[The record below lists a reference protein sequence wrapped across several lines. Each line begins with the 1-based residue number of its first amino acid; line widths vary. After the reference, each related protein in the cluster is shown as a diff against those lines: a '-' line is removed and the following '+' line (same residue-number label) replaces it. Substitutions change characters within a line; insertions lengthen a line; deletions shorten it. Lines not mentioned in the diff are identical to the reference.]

1 MTWDE
6 LNEKYPEARDE
17 MSVDRERDFLKDLY
31 DVYETVGF
39 VDKFWTPF
47 DLHDEDKSYVGKPF
61 KVIGR
66 CEEGKEWDLESLPAW
81 KIEFE
86 DGHKMN
92 AYPEEI
98 YLKDMIANGYNPQKT
113 KIYI

>member
-1 MTWDE
+1 M
-6 LNEKYPEARDE
+6 
-17 MSVDRERDFLKDLY
+17 
-31 DVYETVGF
+31 
-39 VDKFWTPF
+39 
-47 DLHDEDKSYVGKPF
+47 
-61 KVIGR
+61 IGR

>member
-6 LNEKYPEARDE
+6 LNRKYPEARYE
-17 MSVDRERDFLKDLY
+17 MDIEREREFLKDCY
-31 DVYETVGF
+31 SAYEAVGF
-39 VDKFWTPF
+39 VDRFWSPF
-47 DLHDEDKSYVGKPF
+47 DMYDRDRKYIGQSF

-66 CEEGKEWDLESLPAW
+66 CEEGKEWDLGSLPAW

-86 DGHKMN
+86 DGYQMC

-98 YLKDMIANGYNPQKT
+98 YLNDMIANGYEPD
-113 KIYI
+113 

>member
-31 DVYETVGF
+31 DTYETVGF
-39 VDKFWTPF
+39 VNNFWTPF
-47 DLHDEDKSYVGKPF
+47 DLNDEDKSYVGKSF

-86 DGHKMN
+86 DGYKMN

-98 YLKDMIANGYNPQKT
+98 YLNDMIANGYNPQ
-113 KIYI
+113 